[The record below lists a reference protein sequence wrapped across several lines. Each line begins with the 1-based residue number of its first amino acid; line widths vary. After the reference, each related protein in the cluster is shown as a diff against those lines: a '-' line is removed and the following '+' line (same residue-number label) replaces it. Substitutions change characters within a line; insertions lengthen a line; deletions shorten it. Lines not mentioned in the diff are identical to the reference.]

1 MVNLSSV
8 EKALKTLYLGP
19 IIEQLNTDIDPFTA
33 RIRRTPEAI
42 TGNNGIVRA
51 AQIGLNG
58 GFGAGTET
66 GSLPTPGEN
75 MYGQL
80 SSTTKNLYGVISI
93 SDKALKSIRGNDK
106 GAFANLI
113 EREIKSM
120 VTTAKWH
127 FARQIYGSSVGKLA
141 GCTTNGTASTTIG
154 VDSVQFLMVGIT
166 VDILSSSGDKIA
178 EKRRILNVDRT
189 KKQITISGTGV
200 VITAGAFLTVQGSH
214 NLELTGLTDLF
225 NTSAATLY
233 GNTRATNSWINPL
246 VKAGGAISEATMQ
259 DVITQTEDAYNV
271 DISYISAGNN
281 AYISYMKLLKQYS
294 RLVNT
299 ETLEGGAEALKFNA
313 NTVVRN
319 KFTPVDAM
327 DFLDPSTFS
336 IDQVAEW
343 DWIEGPTRSIFTQ
356 VAGTATYTATIVKY
370 ADLMCVCPGG
380 MARLTG
386 IADPAA

>member
-8 EKALKTLYLGP
+8 EKALKDLYLGA
-19 IIEQLNTDIDPFTA
+19 IINQLNTDIDPFTA
-33 RIRRTPEAI
+33 KIKRTPEAI

-66 GSLPTPGEN
+66 GALPTPGEN
-75 MYGQL
+75 MYGRL
-80 SSTTKNLYGVISI
+80 TSTTKNLYGVISV
-93 SDKALKSIRGNDK
+93 SDKALKSIRANDK

-113 EREIKSM
+113 EREIASM
-120 VTTAKWH
+120 TTTAKWH
-127 FARQIYGSSVGKLA
+127 FARQIYGSAKGKLA
-141 GCTTNGTASTTIG
+141 TCTTNGTASTTIG

-166 VDILSSSGDKIA
+166 VDVLDSSGGTIA

-200 VITAGAFLTVQGSH
+200 VITAGAFLTVQNSH

-233 GNTRATNSWINPL
+233 GNSRSANSWINPI
-246 VKAGGAISEATMQ
+246 VKAGGEISEATMQ
-259 DVITQTEDAYNV
+259 ETITELEDAYNV
-271 DISYISAGNN
+271 NISYISAGNK
-281 AYISYMKLLKQYS
+281 AYVSYMKLLKQYS

-299 ETLEGGAEALKFNA
+299 EVLEGGAEALKFNA
-313 NTVVRN
+313 ITVVRN

-327 DFLDPSTFS
+327 DFLDPTMFS
-336 IDQVAEW
+336 IDQVSEW
-343 DWIEGPTRSIFTQ
+343 DWIEGPTRSIFVQ
-356 VAGTATYTATIVKY
+356 NGGTATYNATIVKY

-386 IADPAA
+386 ITDPAA